1 MAEKLLILG
10 SNSFSGAHFAAH
22 ALTHGFEVVGISRS
36 AEPDAVFLPYRW
48 QSRPAF
54 EFHQLD
60 LNRDLDRIM
69 AVIEGFKPEYIV
81 NFAAQ
86 GMVAESWDRPEHWYR
101 TNFLSATALHERLRN
116 NSHLKCFMQISTPEV
131 YGDCV
136 DVVSEDAPLRPSTP
150 YAVSKAAC
158 DMNLRIY
165 HRQYGFPAITT
176 RAANVYGPGQPL
188 YRIIP
193 RTILAIKKGVPI
205 SLHGGGYARRS
216 FIQIQDVCEAMLLL
230 LKTGRHGDIF
240 HLATA
245 EVVSIRQLVSVIC
258 DKLGV
263 RADNFIRESAAR
275 PGADSA
281 YLLST
286 ARAREQLGWQAALN
300 LDRGLDLTIE
310 WYLQNLARL
319 STLPDSYQHKE

>member
-1 MAEKLLILG
+1 MAERALILG

-22 ALTHGFEVVGISRS
+22 ALTHGFEVVGVSRS
-36 AEPDAVFLPYRW
+36 VEPDAVFLPYRW
-48 QSRPAF
+48 VTRPAF
-54 EFHQLD
+54 SFHQLD

-69 AVIEGFKPEYIV
+69 AVSDGFRPEYII

-86 GMVAESWDRPEHWYR
+86 GMVAESWSRPEHWYR
-101 TNFLSATALHERLRN
+101 TNFLAAAQLHECLRQR
-116 NSHLKCFMQISTPEV
+116 SYLRCYMQISTPEV

-136 DVVSEDAPLRPSTP
+136 DTVTEEAPLRPSTP

-158 DMNLRIY
+158 DMNLLIY
-165 HRQYGFPAITT
+165 HRQYGFPVITT
-176 RAANVYGPGQPL
+176 RAANVYGPGQQL

-205 SLHGGGYARRS
+205 ALHGGGCARRS
-216 FIQIQDVCEAMLLL
+216 FIHIQDVCAAMLLL
-230 LKTGRHGDIF
+230 LRSGRHGEIF
-240 HLATA
+240 HLATE
-245 EVVSIRQLVSVIC
+245 EVVSIRQLVSAIC
-258 DKLGV
+258 DKLKV
-263 RADNFIRESAAR
+263 RAEDFILETGAR

-286 ARAREQLGWQAALN
+286 ERAREQLGWQAAVN
-300 LDRGLDLTIE
+300 LDRGLDLTID

-319 STLPDSYQHKE
+319 SAMPDSYQHKE